1 MIFLDEEGA
10 PASWLLL
17 DPDQVILRGEPG
29 EPLPTPATAILAVP
43 GEKVAIHWLDLAE
56 RLAPAQAAAAARL
69 LLADSSAEP
78 IADLHVAVGP
88 AEQGRT
94 PVAMVPS
101 RQMAEWL
108 GAAAAAGIDPALIV
122 PTPMLLGPSP
132 HFILRRDRGA
142 LADYRGEALAFSL
155 EPALAEKLLGDS
167 ETVNVSPERFE
178 SDLPSILAGPLLNL
192 RQGPFARRR
201 DWRID
206 GGRLRRIAGFV
217 LAFVL
222 LTLAV
227 QVTMILRY
235 TFAADSFEA
244 EARSLSD
251 SGRASRSGDFGAVA
265 AGLFEAVRA
274 TPNVELTRIDYR
286 TDGSLTAGLQA
297 DSPASLAAL
306 EERAR
311 AAGLDAQVGPP
322 RNAGGRTAADLTV
335 RP

>member
-17 DPDQVILRGEPG
+17 DPGQVILRGEAG

-56 RLAPAQAAAAARL
+56 GLAPAQAAAAARL

-222 LTLAV
+222 L
-227 QVTMILRY
+227 
-235 TFAADSFEA
+235 AADSFEA

-286 TDGSLTAGLQA
+286 ADGSLTAGLQA